1 MAQAKFCRLGIDLSS
16 TSYEKII
23 MDSVLADVLLDDG
36 SWGLEEADGAVGTS
50 ASNLAS
56 GSTPENAGKA
66 PPSLS

>member
-1 MAQAKFCRLGIDLSS
+1 MF
-16 TSYEKII
+16 
-23 MDSVLADVLLDDG
+23 LADVLLDDG